1 MTEHVTNNSGKQL
14 YELATGGEIAIAAYE
29 TRGDAVVFTHTLVP
43 PALEGRGVGSRL
55 IQGALDD
62 VRRQG
67 GHVIAEC
74 GFVAA
79 YLQRHPDQQDLMV
92 WCHDGPQRRHPPVST
107 RPGSH

>member
-1 MTEHVTNNSGKQL
+1 MTEHVTNNSGEQR
-14 YELATGGEIAIAAYE
+14 YELDTGGEVAIAAYE
-29 TRGDAVVFTHTLVP
+29 TRDDTVVFTHTLVP

-55 IQGALDD
+55 IQGALGD

-74 GFVAA
+74 RFVAA

-92 WCHDGPQRRHPPVST
+92 
-107 RPGSH
+107 